1 MVGIKGAPGEARTPN
16 PWFRRPML
24 YPIELRA
31 QHLIDVVKRLSR
43 LFERC
48 QTASLRQN
56 GAIALA

>member
-1 MVGIKGAPGEARTPN
+1 
-16 PWFRRPML
+16 
-24 YPIELRA
+24 
-31 QHLIDVVKRLSR
+31 VVKRLSR